1 MADNPE
7 RHPRGEAHDPLV
19 EETEAEEARSA
30 AARLFD
36 IRRVIGGLFVAYG
49 LIVGLMGLFDSSA
62 EIDKAQGVRINL
74 WAGLVML
81 AFGLLMLL
89 WQWLR
94 PTEPPEPRAADE
106 R

>member
-1 MADNPE
+1 MDHENE
-7 RHPRGEAHDPLV
+7 RAHDPAV
-19 EETEAEEARSA
+19 EETESERKRSA

-49 LIVGLMGLFDSSA
+49 VIVGLAGLFDSSA
-62 EIDKAQGVRINL
+62 QIDKAQGVRINL

-94 PTEPPEPRAADE
+94 PVEPPTTEEARE
-106 R
+106 V

>member
-1 MADNPE
+1 MDHRNE
-7 RHPRGEAHDPLV
+7 RAHDPQV
-19 EETEAEEARSA
+19 EETEAERARSA

-49 LIVGLMGLFDSSA
+49 VIVGLVGVFDSAA
-62 EIDKAQGVRINL
+62 EIDKARGVRINL

-94 PTEPPEPRAADE
+94 PLQPPTVEEARE
-106 R
+106 V